1 MVLRAGY
8 AFSAAMIALIATLLA
23 LERVTKTSNS
33 ALVGPATEG
42 AALAAVTAARATI
55 WVLAAPAEVRTKAVV
70 ASCVVFVA
78 TVAVGAAGIPVNV
91 GAARGAA
98 PIAARAAVWSAPAAM
113 TAGFPVTSA
122 QATDPTVGRSKIT
135 TGSGSRFGWL
145 LPGGAT

>member
-1 MVLRAGY
+1 MRAGY

-23 LERVTKTSNS
+23 LARVTKTSNS
-33 ALVGPATEG
+33 ALVGTATEG

-91 GAARGAA
+91 GAARAA
-98 PIAARAAVWSAPAAM
+98 PIL
-113 TAGFPVTSA
+113 
-122 QATDPTVGRSKIT
+122 QLNKE
-135 TGSGSRFGWL
+135 
-145 LPGGAT
+145 